1 MVLGV
6 VTLED
11 VIEELIQEPIFDES
25 DITVRHLTDKNRS
38 TSQLAHLSLPL
49 AAKQEQVKVLKTP
62 QQVEVVEDGASAA
75 GLRRQTSRRRRA
87 SKPPRRLV
95 ALTGGAG
102 GGAASATAAAPSGA
116 EPRLPGQLR
125 GVEAVTNG
133 GGAGVGGGGGVGGGS
148 GAAQDSPLPPLP
160 GAGPGAG
167 AAL

>member
-1 MVLGV
+1 MNL
-6 VTLED
+6 TSRC
-11 VIEELIQEPIFDES
+11 VIS
-25 DITVRHLTDKNRS
+25 HTKAGRRRSSLTI
-38 TSQLAHLSLPL
+38 HCPL
-49 AAKQEQVKVLKTP
+49 VAKQEQVKVLKTP
-62 QQVEVVEDGASAA
+62 QQVEVVEDGASVA
-75 GLRRQTSRRRRA
+75 GVRRQTSRRRRA

-133 GGAGVGGGGGVGGGS
+133 GGAGIGGGGVGGGS